1 LSAAIVLFL
10 TVVAGGLAAMAQW
23 ARNNPRAEVTLY
35 VILLAVSFMAAGV
48 GVLSGLGLV
57 TEASRGTVRGTDATL
72 YLVAGFVSILG
83 TMASVYLSL
92 RQILRL
98 QRRPPSRSERAAE
111 RSDPPVFFALWL
123 VVLAVAYNVS
133 GLLAYTATSEELG
146 AALSGTSGLSPGG
159 VLAAQLPLLIVAG
172 LGVGLFVNRGPRAV
186 LARLGY
192 GEISAR
198 QLGVVAAFGVGAYT
212 LSIVADRLFA
222 SLQPGL
228 YERAGSM
235 AENVVIAPELGLP
248 VGIVVAILVGVAL
261 ALGEETLLRGA
272 VQPYFGIAIT
282 ALLSAT
288 LQVQYGLSPILVYLF
303 LLSVGLGLLRRRFG
317 TTASFL
323 AHALYNALVIG
334 GTNAFG

>member
-1 LSAAIVLFL
+1 MLFL
-10 TVVAGGLAAMAQW
+10 TAVAGGLAAMAQW
-23 ARNNPRAEVTLY
+23 ARKNPRAEVTLY

-48 GVLSGLGLV
+48 GVLGGLGLI
-57 TEASRGTVRGTDATL
+57 TEASRGTVRGTDAAL
-72 YLVAGFVSILG
+72 YFVAGLVSILG
-83 TMASVYLSL
+83 TMANVYLSL

-98 QRRPPSRSERAAE
+98 QRRPPSPDERAVE

-123 VVLAVAYNVS
+123 VVLAIAYNVS
-133 GLLAYTATSEELG
+133 GLLAYTAASEELG
-146 AALSGTSGLSPGG
+146 AALAGTAGLSPGD
-159 VLAAQLPLLIVAG
+159 VLAAQLPLLVIASF
-172 LGVGLFVNRGPRAV
+172 GVGLFVNRGPRAV

-192 GEISAR
+192 GGISVR
-198 QLGVVAAFGVGAYT
+198 RLGVVAAFGVAAYA
-212 LSIVADRLFA
+212 LSIMADRLFA
-222 SLQPGL
+222 ALQPGL
-228 YERAGSM
+228 YERAGSIS
-235 AENVVIAPELGLP
+235 ENVVIVPELGLP
-248 VGIVVAILVGVAL
+248 VGIAVAILVGAAL

-303 LLSVGLGLLRRRFG
+303 LLSFGLGFLRRRFD

-334 GTNAFG
+334 GAYAFG